1 MMDVYRGLFLVD
13 AAGDAG
19 ISANKGV
26 IVTSNNTSDVT
37 VTLTFFDIDGL
48 TGSTANVSTSGGQ
61 PTVVPMLIKGVGSIA
76 GGKVLGIN

>member
-13 AAGDAG
+13 ITGDAG

-26 IVTSNNTSDVT
+26 ILTSNNTTAVT
-37 VTLTFFDIDGL
+37 VTLTFFDIFGL
-48 TGSTANVSTSGGQ
+48 TGATANVSTSGGQ
-61 PTVVPMLIKGVGSIA
+61 PTVVPMMVKGVGAVS